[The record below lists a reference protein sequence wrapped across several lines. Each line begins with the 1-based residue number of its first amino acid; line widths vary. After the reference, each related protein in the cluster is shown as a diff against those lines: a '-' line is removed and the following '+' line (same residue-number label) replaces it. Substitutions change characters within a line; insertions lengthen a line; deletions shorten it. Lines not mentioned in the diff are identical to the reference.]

1 MEKLIVTADLGHFK
15 AYRFISDPKELQS
28 PRVEPL
34 KSFDLMGARKKLS
47 EQVSDSA
54 GRFKRSDRRTDDVR
68 AGYGERH
75 NIETENERRLIKR
88 IAENIATILG
98 KAKVDEWNLAAGV
111 KINSAILQEL
121 SPEIKEKLTR
131 NLKSNLINASKAE
144 LVERFQ

>member
-1 MEKLIVTADLGHFK
+1 
-15 AYRFISDPKELQS
+15 
-28 PRVEPL
+28 
-34 KSFDLMGARKKLS
+34 
-47 EQVSDSA
+47 
-54 GRFKRSDRRTDDVR
+54 
-68 AGYGERH
+68 GERH